1 MRQNFKTKLFLTATI
16 AIAALSASIVKADG
30 LNVFGNEAKGKW
42 IIGAKAVNIDA
53 NEPGLN
59 DASGT
64 GVMVGYEFDRD
75 VAGGRSSFEIEYIT
89 GDEEQISQLNGLGFI
104 PSEFAIGSLTG
115 TYEVDIVNAFF
126 TYKSAGDVYLKL
138 KGGISYA
145 DINVRVGTFLDTS
158 FEDTSIA
165 GGIGIGYRI
174 GDRGQIEL
182 EYSKDAGNSDLG
194 VVGLNGLLK
203 F

>member
-1 MRQNFKTKLFLTATI
+1 MSPNRKTTQLLSTI
-16 AIAALSASIVKADG
+16 LALCAFFSFNAHADG
-30 LNVFGNEAKGKW
+30 LSVFGNEAKGKW

-64 GVMVGYEFDRD
+64 GVVIGYEFDKD
-75 VAGGRSSFEIEYIT
+75 VAGGRSSFEVEYIS
-89 GDEEQISQLNGLGFI
+89 GEEEQVSQLNGLGFI
-104 PSEFAIGSLTG
+104 PSEFAIGSLSG
-115 TYEVDIVNAFF
+115 TYEVDIINAFF
-126 TYKSAGDVYLKL
+126 TYKSAGDVYFKL

-145 DINVRVGTFLDTS
+145 DINVRVGTLLDTS
-158 FEDTSIA
+158 FEDTSLA
-165 GGIGIGYRI
+165 GGIGIGYRL

-182 EYSKDAGNSDLG
+182 EYSKDAGNSDIG
-194 VVGLNGLLK
+194 VVGVNGLLK